1 MPHFCAPMPLSK
13 PSFLGKLPVAT
24 LKPFRGAK
32 DTLRLMSE
40 LALGDRGERSVIV
53 RRFTEWVV
61 RDIAPKDYLGEI
73 LAIRHALVQPSPTRP
88 GTPLFRYVND
98 PRHVEFVKDPQR
110 MVEEIMGNGTTAV
123 DCDEQALM
131 VATMAMQIGRR
142 PQFVALGFA
151 PNTLTHVACRV
162 QEPKSNQW
170 IWMDS
175 VAGPREREA
184 AERAKQILVWDLD

>member
-1 MPHFCAPMPLSK
+1 M
-13 PSFLGKLPVAT
+13 
-24 LKPFRGAK
+24 
-32 DTLRLMSE
+32 
-40 LALGDRGERSVIV
+40 
-53 RRFTEWVV
+53 
-61 RDIAPKDYLGEI
+61 
-73 LAIRHALVQPSPTRP
+73 
-88 GTPLFRYVND
+88 FRYLND

-110 MVEEIMGNGTTAV
+110 MVEEIMLNGTTAV

-162 QEPKSNQW
+162 QEPKSNEW

-184 AERAKQILVWDLD
+184 AEKAKQILVWDLD

>member
-1 MPHFCAPMPLSK
+1 MLPRN
-13 PSFLGKLPVAT
+13 SFLGHLPTASI
-24 LKPFRGAK
+24 KPFRGAK

-40 LALGDRGERSVIV
+40 LALGDRGERSAVV
-53 RRFTEWVV
+53 RRFTEWIV

-73 LAIRHALVQPSPTRP
+73 LAVRHSLVQPSPTRP
-88 GTPLFRYVND
+88 GTPMFRYVND

-110 MVEEIMGNGTTAV
+110 MVEEIMQDGTTAV

-131 VATMAMQIGRR
+131 VACMAMQIGRR
-142 PQFVALGFA
+142 PQFVALGFS
-151 PNTLTHVACRV
+151 PGQLTHVATRV
-162 QEPKSNQW
+162 QEPKSNEW

-184 AERAKQILVWDLD
+184 AEKSKEILIWDLD